1 MSGRGNL
8 LSLFRKQA
16 HTSIISSSSDD
27 PDSGLDV
34 DHSGASGESFRLG
47 KNIETDLITTLQNLN
62 ISVGRGRAQLLHTL
76 KNDNPTL
83 TKKVPFE
90 CQDSKNSKD
99 SLSENSKLP
108 RFKPN
113 TSRND
118 LYYPNV
124 VHGSR
129 GSSVNISCNYL
140 ELTTDEKK
148 GVFQYEVRFF
158 PPVDSVHL
166 RLKYL
171 NDHRHKLGETKT
183 FDGITLYL
191 PILLPNQ
198 ITVLVSK
205 VEDTELQIRV
215 LFKKKED
222 LKNCIHLYNILFD
235 RVMKTLNYVRFD
247 RKQFDPTRP
256 KIIPLAKLEVWPGY
270 VTAVDEFKGG
280 LMLCCDVSHRILCQ
294 KTVLEMLVDLYQQNK
309 DHYQECARKTLV
321 GNIVLTRYNNRTYK
335 INEICFDQSPKSEFQ
350 TKIGFTSYIEYYKK
364 YHNINIKDI
373 NQPLLLSIKKSRAIP
388 DDQGTIQFCLIPEL
402 CYLTGLRDEV
412 RTDYKLMREIASFT
426 RVSPNERQ
434 VALNKFHENVS
445 KSPAAQNILN
455 SWGLSLNKKYN
466 NLKGRQMETEHIYF
480 SKMTVSAGKNAE
492 FSKYAVSNEML
503 EVIHLNKWII
513 INLRNDTRAAT
524 NLLDNMKQCCKPL
537 GMKFSKPTMIS
548 LDHDRIDAYIQA
560 LRGNLTMDTQIVV
573 CICHN
578 NREDRY
584 SAIKKICSSELPIPS
599 QVIIAKTLLNESKN
613 RSVVQKI
620 VLQMNCKI
628 GGSLWTVKIPLKNVM
643 VCGIDSYHDPS
654 NRGNSVAALVA
665 SLNSSYTHWYSKA
678 VVQTKSEEILNG
690 LTASFET
697 ALKTYQKRNGNLPEN
712 VIIYRDGIGDG
723 QLNTCFKY
731 EIPQFEMVCGDRI
744 KISFIVVQK
753 RINTRIFLG
762 RENRLENPL
771 PGTIVDKYI
780 TRLRMYDFF
789 LVSQLVRQGTVTPT
803 HFVVLREDADYGPD
817 IIQKLSYKLC
827 FLYYNWAGTVR
838 IPACCM
844 YAHKLAYLIGQS
856 IQRDVADSLSDK
868 LFYL

>member
-1 MSGRGNL
+1 MSGRGNI
-8 LSLFRKQA
+8 LSLFNKKA
-16 HTSIISSSSDD
+16 GPSIISSLSDD
-27 PDSGLDV
+27 HDLDSGLDV
-34 DHSGASGESFRLG
+34 DHSGSSGESIRLE
-47 KNIETDLITTLQNLN
+47 KEMESDLITTLQNLN
-62 ISVGRGRAQLLHTL
+62 ISVGRGRAQLIRTL
-76 KNDNPTL
+76 KKDGPTTL
-83 TKKVPFE
+83 TENNPGELKEF
-90 CQDSKNSKD
+90 KNLKD
-99 SLSENSKLP
+99 NHTDNSKLP
-108 RFKPN
+108 PLKPN

-118 LYYPNV
+118 FFYPTV
-124 VHGSR
+124 VHGSK

-140 ELTTDEKK
+140 ELTTDESK
-148 GVFQYEVRFF
+148 GVFHYEVRYS

-166 RLKYL
+166 RMNYL
-171 NDHRHKLGETKT
+171 NDHRDKLGETKT

-198 ITVLVSK
+198 MTVLVSK
-205 VEDTELQIRV
+205 VEDTEVQIRI

-235 RVMKTLNYVRFD
+235 RVMKTLNYVKFD

-270 VTAVDEFKGG
+270 VTAVDEYKGG

-294 KTVLEMLVDLYQQNK
+294 KTVLEMLVDLYQQNV
-309 DHYQECARKTLV
+309 DHYQECARKTLI

-350 TKIGFTSYIEYYKK
+350 TKIGSTSYMEYYKK

-373 NQPLLLSIKKSRAIP
+373 NQPLLLSIKKSRATP
-388 DDQGTIQFCLIPEL
+388 HDQGSIQFCLVPEL

-412 RTDYKLMREIASFT
+412 RSDNKLMREIATFT
-426 RVSPNERQ
+426 RVSPNQRQ
-434 VALNKFHENVS
+434 LALNKFHENVS
-445 KSPAAQNILN
+445 KSPEAQKILN
-455 SWGLSLNKKYN
+455 SWGLSLTINYN
-466 NLKGRQMETEHIYF
+466 NLKGRQMEAEQIYF
-480 SKMTVSAGKNAE
+480 SKMAVSAGKNAE

-513 INLRNDTRAAT
+513 IHLRNDTRAAT

-537 GMKFSKPTMIS
+537 GMNVSKPTMIS

-560 LRGNLTMDTQIVV
+560 LRRNLTMDAQIVV

-578 NREDRY
+578 SRDDRY
-584 SAIKKICSSELPIPS
+584 SAIKKICCSELPIPS
-599 QVIIAKTLLNESKN
+599 QVIIAKNLLNESKN

-628 GGSLWTVKIPLKNVM
+628 GGSLWTVKIPFKNVM
-643 VCGIDSYHDPS
+643 VCGIDSYHDPYNQGS
-654 NRGNSVAALVA
+654 SVAAFVA
-665 SLNSSYTHWYSKA
+665 SLNSSYTRWYSKA
-678 VVQTKSEEILNG
+678 VVQAKSEEIVNG

-697 ALKTYQKRNGNLPEN
+697 ALKLYQKRNGNLPEN

-723 QLNTCFKY
+723 QLSTCYKY

-753 RINTRIFLG
+753 RINTRIFMG
-762 RENRLENPL
+762 SKNRFENPL
-771 PGTIVDKYI
+771 PGTIVDKHI

-803 HFVVLREDADYGPD
+803 HFVVLRDDADYGPD

-844 YAHKLAYLIGQS
+844 VNGRRKSTKSRI
-856 IQRDVADSLSDK
+856 RDYK
-868 LFYL
+868 T